1 MINESLYDEEF
12 LIKSLKIVLDPQ
24 NIKRVKYHNSI
35 FKVSNLI
42 DRIYDYDTSQEVMY
56 LIKNIYAMSGNKK
69 QKGVFEIEMKS
80 GSIFYINVSKD
91 TLIVGKSIRMKN
103 IVKFLIDI
111 AVLMALNYICNI

>member
-1 MINESLYDEEF
+1 MINESLYDDE
-12 LIKSLKIVLDPQ
+12 LIIKSLKIVLDPQ

-69 QKGVFEIEMKS
+69 QKGIFEIETKS
-80 GSIFYINVSKD
+80 GSIFYLNVSKD
-91 TLIVGKSIRMKN
+91 TLTVGKSIRMKN
-103 IVKFLIDI
+103 IVKFLIAI